1 VGGDTVITARR
12 LGALLAITLAATPV
26 RDVLVARMSLHMLVQ
41 VPLLLLAGWLLRGRA
56 TTRSVDA
63 PFDPAGAPGLLL
75 GTAVL
80 TAWMIP
86 RALDLAVTSS
96 SVAWLQSVT
105 LVVTGALM
113 RGAWARAGALG
124 QAFFVGNL
132 TWMAAVAGLLLRD
145 APVRLCTTYLERDQY
160 YAGTGLLLLATA
172 CGVRWF
178 AQWLAVPAAESRRPV
193 RVP

>member
-1 VGGDTVITARR
+1 MTTARR
-12 LGALLAITLAATPV
+12 LGALMAIVLAATPV
-26 RDVLVARMSLHMLVQ
+26 RDLLVARMSLHMLAQ

-56 TTRSVDA
+56 TARSVDA

-80 TAWMIP
+80 TTWMIP
-86 RALDLAVTSS
+86 RALDLAVTST
-96 SVAWLQSVT
+96 SVAWLQSAT
-105 LVVTGALM
+105 LLGAGALL
-113 RGAWARAGALG
+113 RGAWARAGAIG

-178 AQWLAVPAAESRRPV
+178 TQWLAVPSAESQRPV

>member
-1 VGGDTVITARR
+1 MGGHSVTAARR
-12 LGALLAITLAATPV
+12 IGALLAITLAATPV
-26 RDVLVARMSLHMLVQ
+26 RDVLVAKMSLHMLAQ

-56 TTRSVDA
+56 TVRSADA

-75 GTAVL
+75 STAIL
-80 TAWMIP
+80 TTWMIP
-86 RALDLAVTSS
+86 RALDLAVTST

-105 LVVTGALM
+105 LLLTGALL
-113 RGAWARAGALG
+113 RGAWGRAGALG

-178 AQWLAVPAAESRRPV
+178 TQWLAAPAAESQRPV
-193 RVP
+193 RVR

>member
-1 VGGDTVITARR
+1 MTTARR
-12 LGALLAITLAATPV
+12 LGALMAIVLAATPV
-26 RDVLVARMSLHMLVQ
+26 RDLLVTRMSLHMLAQ

-56 TTRSVDA
+56 SSRSMDA
-63 PFDPAGAPGLLL
+63 SFDPAGASGLLI

-80 TAWMIP
+80 TTWMIP
-86 RALDLAVTSS
+86 RALDLAVTSP

-105 LVVTGALM
+105 LLAAGALL
-113 RGAWARAGALG
+113 RGAWARAGAIG

-160 YAGTGLLLLATA
+160 YAGTGLLLFATA

-178 AQWLAVPAAESRRPV
+178 AQWLAAPTGDSPRAV

>member
-26 RDVLVARMSLHMLVQ
+26 RDVLVARMSLHMLAQ

-63 PFDPAGAPGLLL
+63 LFDPAGASGLLL

-80 TAWMIP
+80 TTWMIP
-86 RALDLAVTSS
+86 RALDLAVTSP

-178 AQWLAVPAAESRRPV
+178 VQWLAVPATESRRPV